1 VLTRS
6 SSRRYL
12 PLGFIEPCLPTL
24 ARTVPDGPQW
34 AHEIKHDG
42 YRMIC
47 RRDGDRVRVFTR
59 RGHDW
64 TDRVPRIAEAL
75 ALLRG
80 SSATIDG
87 EAVLCDDQGVADFD
101 RLRGAL
107 ARRGGS
113 REPFLYAFDLLE
125 LNGMDL
131 RPQPWIGRRE
141 ALASLLA
148 TVSDGDGIALSEHL
162 DGPHGSAMFRVAC
175 GLRLEGI
182 VSKRVDR
189 PYRSGRS
196 PDWVKVK
203 NPVAPAASRV
213 IER

>member
-1 VLTRS
+1 MLSRS
-6 SSRRYL
+6 LRTT
-12 PLGFIEPCLPTL
+12 GFIEPCLPTL
-24 ARTVPDGPQW
+24 ARVVPDGPQW

-64 TDRVPRIAEAL
+64 TNRVPRIAEAL
-75 ALLRG
+75 ASLRV

-87 EAVLCDDQGVADFD
+87 EGVLCDAQGVTDFD

-113 REPFLYAFDLLE
+113 REPFLYAFDLIE
-125 LNGMDL
+125 LNGTDL
-131 RPQPWIGRRE
+131 RPQAVDRPARGAGGHPSDRRRWRRHRIVRTLGRDAR
-141 ALASLLA
+141 L
-148 TVSDGDGIALSEHL
+148 GN
-162 DGPHGSAMFRVAC
+162 FQVAC
-175 GLRLEGI
+175 GMGLQGI
-182 VSKRVDR
+182 VSKRLDR

-196 PDWVKVK
+196 PDWIKVK
-203 NPVAPAASRV
+203 NPDAPAAFRV
-213 IER
+213 IEH